1 MTSSP
6 QVAGRERVIASGD
19 VDIAIVEFPQLGRP
33 PVILLHGIG
42 SRGESWWPV
51 IDPLAEHFHLYQLDL
66 RGHGSSGKPPGGYQ
80 MDDYAADLDAALEV
94 LDLEEPRIVG
104 HSLGALI
111 TLYWASKHLTRAAAL
126 VLEDPPLRT
135 PPDVLESFDGWL
147 QLSALTPA
155 QAAAWYRQENP
166 DWSDE
171 DCWRRAKTI
180 TSTARGVFTE
190 LREEAA
196 LALSKGTTDRTQIL
210 AGVQSPALLLHGN
223 PELGSMVAPEDVA
236 RFRQFMPHARTLEL
250 TTAGHSLHRDATG
263 EFLAAVIPFL
273 DDPGL

>member
-19 VDIAIVEFPQLGRP
+19 VDIAVVEFPHPGRP

-51 IDPLAEHFHLYQLDL
+51 IDPLAERFHLFQLDL
-66 RGHGSSGKPPGGYQ
+66 RGHGASGKPPAGYL
-80 MDDYAADLDAALEV
+80 MDDYAADLDVALDV
-94 LDLEEPRIVG
+94 LDLEQPRIVG

-111 TLYWASKHLTRAAAL
+111 TLYWASRRPTRAAAL

-135 PPDVLESFDGWL
+135 PPDILESFDGWM
-147 QLSALTPA
+147 QLAALTPA
-155 QAAAWYRQENP
+155 EAAAWYRQENP

-171 DCWRRAKTI
+171 DCWRRAETI
-180 TSTARGVFTE
+180 TSTARGVFSE
-190 LREEAA
+190 LRAEAAAA
-196 LALSKGTTDRTQIL
+196 LATGRTDRTHIL
-210 AGVQSPALLLHGN
+210 AGVQSPALLLHGS
-223 PELGSMVAPEDVA
+223 PELGSMVDLEDIA
-236 RFRQFMPHARTLEL
+236 RFREFMPQARTLEL

-273 DDPGL
+273 DSPGR